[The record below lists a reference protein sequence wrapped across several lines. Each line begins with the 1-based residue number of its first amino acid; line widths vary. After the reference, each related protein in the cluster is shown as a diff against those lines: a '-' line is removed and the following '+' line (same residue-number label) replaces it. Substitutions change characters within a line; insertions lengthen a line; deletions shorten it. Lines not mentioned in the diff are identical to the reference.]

1 MTSKYRWMRLR
12 DWFRMQAHFGWAH
25 AIGHRIAER
34 LHALEPMLAKP
45 FHRVLAAMERA
56 THRRTA
62 AFDAQHGTRT
72 FARLDVKVS
81 DDPNDSTVWGYAAV
95 NRDFFR
101 EMLQS
106 IDEPLAPYSF
116 IDIGAGM
123 GAAVLYASEFDFHK
137 VGGIELDQELLAIA
151 RRNVD
156 AYNQSTGRSVAPE
169 WVGGDFF
176 KWDIPR
182 EPQLFF
188 MNNPFPAAL
197 TLDAIKRLET
207 SLLEHPRPTLLVFRK
222 APGPVG
228 EHLHRSS
235 IWKPLR
241 LAPYWRIYRAGHDF
255 VPSVK

>member
-12 DWFRMQAHFGWAH
+12 DWFHMRAHFGWAH
-25 AIGHRIAER
+25 AIGDRIADR
-34 LHALEPMLAKP
+34 LHALAPMLAAP
-45 FHRVLAAMERA
+45 LRRVLAAMERT

-81 DDPNDSTVWGYAAV
+81 DDPNDTAVWGYAAV

-101 EMLQS
+101 EILRS

-116 IDIGAGM
+116 VDIGAGM

-137 VGGIELDQELLAIA
+137 VGGIELDRELLAIA
-151 RRNVD
+151 RRNVV
-156 AYNQSTGRSVAPE
+156 AYNLSTGRNVAAE
-169 WVGGDFF
+169 WVDGDFF
-176 KWDIPR
+176 KWQIPC

-197 TLDAIKRLET
+197 TLDAIKMLEA
-207 SLLEHPRPTLLVFRK
+207 SLQSAPRKALLVFRK
-222 APGPVG
+222 TPRLVTD
-228 EHLHRSS
+228 HLRRSPA
-235 IWKPLR
+235 WKPLR
-241 LAPYWRIYRAGHDF
+241 LAPYWQIYSAT
-255 VPSVK
+255 PSA